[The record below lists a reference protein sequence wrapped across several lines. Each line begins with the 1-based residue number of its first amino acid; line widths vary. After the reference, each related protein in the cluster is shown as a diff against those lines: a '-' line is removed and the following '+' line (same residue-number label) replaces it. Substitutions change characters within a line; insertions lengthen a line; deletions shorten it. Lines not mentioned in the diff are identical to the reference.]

1 MPARTPPSTS
11 PPDICSPG
19 LPSTA
24 MVARWDAAA
33 TSLAVIF
40 LDTSLL
46 NDSTWLPSQPT
57 LQPMALED
65 VQQMLSG
72 ALKSLEPASGVEG
85 NPSPA
90 TPEPKPS
97 PRASATFLKRWP
109 AAGRTP
115 RLQNAC
121 ISASR
126 RSKRTCDNCSC
137 EWVHATAQS
146 WPRSTNAHA
155 KARQAPPVWRDVSRA
170 IRFDVEHSAAA
181 DA

>member
-1 MPARTPPSTS
+1 
-11 PPDICSPG
+11 
-19 LPSTA
+19 

-72 ALKSLEPASGVEG
+72 ALKSLEPASGVEA

-90 TPEPKPS
+90 TLEPKP
-97 PRASATFLKRWP
+97 L
-109 AAGRTP
+109 TP
-115 RLQNAC
+115 RQCDILKEVAC
-121 ISASR
+121 GRSNSEIAERLHISVETVKTHMRQLLVRMGAR
-126 RSKRTCDNCSC
+126 NRT
-137 EWVHATAQS
+137 ELATIYQ
-146 WPRSTNAHA
+146 RT
-155 KARQAPPVWRDVSRA
+155 R
-170 IRFDVEHSAAA
+170 
-181 DA
+181 

>member
-1 MPARTPPSTS
+1 
-11 PPDICSPG
+11 
-19 LPSTA
+19 

-72 ALKSLEPASGVEG
+72 ALKSLEPASGVEA

-90 TPEPKPS
+90 TLEPKP
-97 PRASATFLKRWP
+97 L
-109 AAGRTP
+109 TP
-115 RLQNAC
+115 RQCDILREVAC
-121 ISASR
+121 GRSNSEIAERLHISVETVKTHMRQLLVRMGARNRTELATIYQRSR
-126 RSKRTCDNCSC
+126 
-137 EWVHATAQS
+137 
-146 WPRSTNAHA
+146 
-155 KARQAPPVWRDVSRA
+155 
-170 IRFDVEHSAAA
+170 
-181 DA
+181 

>member
-90 TPEPKPS
+90 TPEPKP
-97 PRASATFLKRWP
+97 L
-109 AAGRTP
+109 TP
-115 RLQNAC
+115 RQCDILKEVAC
-121 ISASR
+121 GRSNSEIAERLHISVETVKTHMRQLLVRMGAR
-126 RSKRTCDNCSC
+126 NRT
-137 EWVHATAQS
+137 ELATIYQ
-146 WPRSTNAHA
+146 RT
-155 KARQAPPVWRDVSRA
+155 R
-170 IRFDVEHSAAA
+170 
-181 DA
+181 

>member
-11 PPDICSPG
+11 PPDLCRPG

-24 MVARWDAAA
+24 IVARWDAAA

-72 ALKSLEPASGVEG
+72 ALKSLEPPSGIE
-85 NPSPA
+85 PSPSP
-90 TPEPKPS
+90 TTLEPKP
-97 PRASATFLKRWP
+97 L
-109 AAGRTP
+109 TP
-115 RLQNAC
+115 RQCDILKEVAC
-121 ISASR
+121 GRSNSEIAERLHISVETVKTHVRQLLVRMGAR
-126 RSKRTCDNCSC
+126 NRT
-137 EWVHATAQS
+137 ELATIYQ
-146 WPRSTNAHA
+146 RT
-155 KARQAPPVWRDVSRA
+155 R
-170 IRFDVEHSAAA
+170 
-181 DA
+181 

>member
-1 MPARTPPSTS
+1 
-11 PPDICSPG
+11 
-19 LPSTA
+19 

-72 ALKSLEPASGVEG
+72 ALKSLEAASGVEA

-90 TPEPKPS
+90 TLEPKP
-97 PRASATFLKRWP
+97 L
-109 AAGRTP
+109 TP
-115 RLQNAC
+115 RQCDILKEVAC
-121 ISASR
+121 GRSNSEIAERLHISVETVKTHMRQLLVRMGARNRTELATIYQRSR
-126 RSKRTCDNCSC
+126 
-137 EWVHATAQS
+137 
-146 WPRSTNAHA
+146 
-155 KARQAPPVWRDVSRA
+155 
-170 IRFDVEHSAAA
+170 
-181 DA
+181 

>member
-1 MPARTPPSTS
+1 
-11 PPDICSPG
+11 
-19 LPSTA
+19 

-72 ALKSLEPASGVEG
+72 ALKSLEPASGVEA

-90 TPEPKPS
+90 TLEPKP
-97 PRASATFLKRWP
+97 L
-109 AAGRTP
+109 TP
-115 RLQNAC
+115 RQCDILKEVAC
-121 ISASR
+121 GRSNSEIAERLHISVETVKTHMRQLLVRMGARNRTELATIYQRSR
-126 RSKRTCDNCSC
+126 
-137 EWVHATAQS
+137 
-146 WPRSTNAHA
+146 
-155 KARQAPPVWRDVSRA
+155 
-170 IRFDVEHSAAA
+170 
-181 DA
+181 

>member
-1 MPARTPPSTS
+1 
-11 PPDICSPG
+11 
-19 LPSTA
+19 

-72 ALKSLEPASGVEG
+72 ALKSLEPASGVEP

-90 TPEPKPS
+90 TLEPKP
-97 PRASATFLKRWP
+97 L
-109 AAGRTP
+109 TP
-115 RLQNAC
+115 RQCDILREVAC
-121 ISASR
+121 GRSNSEIAERLHISVETVKTHMRQLLVRMGARNRTELATIYQRSR
-126 RSKRTCDNCSC
+126 
-137 EWVHATAQS
+137 
-146 WPRSTNAHA
+146 
-155 KARQAPPVWRDVSRA
+155 
-170 IRFDVEHSAAA
+170 
-181 DA
+181 

>member
-1 MPARTPPSTS
+1 MPARTPPSIS
-11 PPDICSPG
+11 PPDICRPG

-72 ALKSLEPASGVEG
+72 ALKSLEPASGVEA

-90 TPEPKPS
+90 TLEPKP
-97 PRASATFLKRWP
+97 L
-109 AAGRTP
+109 TP
-115 RLQNAC
+115 RQCDILKEVAC
-121 ISASR
+121 GRSNSEIAERLHISVETVKTHMRQLLVRMGAR
-126 RSKRTCDNCSC
+126 NRT
-137 EWVHATAQS
+137 ELATIYQ
-146 WPRSTNAHA
+146 RT
-155 KARQAPPVWRDVSRA
+155 R
-170 IRFDVEHSAAA
+170 
-181 DA
+181 